1 MKTGREGTEAV
12 ILASSLKKPSR
23 VVANAELEDRLG
35 LRPGLIERMTGIRT
49 RNYLGP
55 GESLQGLAAD
65 ACREAIGQSCL
76 DPSRLDMMIYYTD
89 VPPTRPGDG
98 PSRRTY
104 YEVGPHIQHLLRS
117 QGVDLACECI
127 NIGGSCVAF
136 VSALQIACG
145 LIRAGI
151 KRNVLVVGAAD
162 CSSFLGGGDTNLAMT
177 FADGAAATILAAGAR
192 PGFTDFCCMTD
203 SSGYDAGYF
212 TDYAEMVVDRKRVA
226 EFAPRAFEA
235 AFRGLL
241 ARTHLA
247 ADSIDLVIPHQAGA
261 KIIERGVER
270 TGLPRERVYLSL
282 QEDGN
287 TGAPALQIALTHAL
301 EEGRIHEG
309 DLVALI
315 GFGTGWHYGATAFRH
330 HQHPDD

>member
-1 MKTGREGTEAV
+1 MSTGRNGTHAV
-12 ILASSLKKPSR
+12 ILSTSLKKPSR
-23 VVANAELEDRLG
+23 VVPNRQLEDRLG
-35 LRPGLIERMTGIRT
+35 LRPGLIERMTGIQS

-55 GESLQGLAAD
+55 GESLQSLAAA
-65 ACREAIGQSCL
+65 ACRDAIGKSNL
-76 DPSRLDMMIYYTD
+76 DPTRLDMMIFYTD
-89 VPPTRPGDG
+89 VPPTRPDDG

-117 QGVDLACECI
+117 QGVDVGCECI

-162 CSSFLGGGDTNLAMT
+162 CSSFVSGEDTNLAMT
-177 FADGAAATILAAGAR
+177 FSDGAAATVLTAGAR

-203 SSGYDAGYF
+203 SAGYDAGYF
-212 TDYAEMVVDRKRVA
+212 ADYAEMRVDRKRVA

-241 ARTHLA
+241 ARTRLE
-247 ADSIDLVIPHQAGA
+247 ADSLDLVIPHQAGA

-270 TGLPRERVYLSL
+270 CGLPREKVYLSL
-282 QEDGN
+282 QADGN
-287 TGAPALQIALTHAL
+287 TGAPALQIALTHAI
-301 EEGRIHEG
+301 EDGRIHDG